1 GSPHLIVESIKSKYE
16 IYKMMYM
23 DNEEEDAEFSLPADL
38 VYDSEINMQA
48 PLKGNITITSPF
60 GGRGSVYKNGQIIAS
75 GDHNG
80 IDLYASNKSIYAAG
94 NGVVYR
100 TYTENTGGNIVEI
113 MHTTTSGKRYIS
125 QYAHLSQILVS
136 KGEEV
141 KAGDLIAIMGCTG
154 SACSGTHLHFG
165 IKDFDSNKWLNPR
178 DIVKRAIS

>member
-1 GSPHLIVESIKSKYE
+1 
-16 IYKMMYM
+16 M
-23 DNEEEDAEFSLPADL
+23 
-38 VYDSEINMQA
+38 YDSEINMQA

-80 IDLYASNKSIYAAG
+80 IDLYASNKSIYSSG

-113 MHTTTSGKRYIS
+113 LHTTIGGKKYIS